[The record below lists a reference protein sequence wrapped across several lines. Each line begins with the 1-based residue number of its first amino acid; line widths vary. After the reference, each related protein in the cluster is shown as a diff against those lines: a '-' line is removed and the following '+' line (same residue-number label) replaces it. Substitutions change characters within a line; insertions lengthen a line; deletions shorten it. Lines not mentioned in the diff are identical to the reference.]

1 MYERSVNER
10 LRQVDRLKDEFLA
23 NTSHELRTPL
33 HGIIGIAESLI
44 KGATGQLPE
53 KTMANLQMMALSGK
67 RLNNLVNDILDYSKL
82 KEKDLEL
89 QKKAVDIK
97 SLTEVMMLISKPLVA
112 AKSLELKNDIRDDII
127 F

>member
-44 KGATGQLPE
+44 KGATGSLPE
-53 KTMANLQMMALSGK
+53 KTLANLQMVALSGK